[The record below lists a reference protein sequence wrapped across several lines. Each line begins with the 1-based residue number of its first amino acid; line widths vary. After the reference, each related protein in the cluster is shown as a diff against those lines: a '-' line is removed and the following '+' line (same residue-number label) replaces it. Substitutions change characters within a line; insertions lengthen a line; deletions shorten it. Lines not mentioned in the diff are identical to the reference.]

1 MNEFQLAKITQEGES
16 LLAEMKRAF
25 QSYGYDDSKLP
36 KYFSNDDDKLKLV
49 FIGQYSAGKSSI
61 IKMLTGEDVATGAE
75 ITTQTSASYFW
86 RGLSIIDTPGIHT
99 ELRPDHDKIT
109 YEEINQAALLV
120 FVITNEGFSQQMGDH
135 FRLLAMEQKRA
146 DNMVLVVNKMDRTS
160 LGNTPEQQAII
171 ADDLKKVTGSEYD
184 PEDLYLS
191 FLDTTSYF
199 DSLTET
205 DEDVRNELLELSGR
219 ETFIA
224 NLNRFVDAKGIVA
237 KLAKPLYIMADQ
249 LRGAIGKG
257 ISEPDN
263 DIAAFAGTIEHR
275 QAMLADCKRKLLRDV
290 RDIAEKYR
298 DEIVSIGRD
307 TVSAA
312 CGSTDEAQFN
322 DNMAI
327 GERKIGDIIA
337 KSANELED
345 KIRESVTALN
355 EDIRA
360 YDSSAFVQKVNTNL
374 QTKLDHGEELPNK
387 VAVTGALTALAG
399 VALKF
404 NNPAAVAGAVPL
416 WANIAGKGADL
427 GVTALLVEEIGP
439 FGKVIGGGVGN
450 AVTKF
455 FTPTPTVWE
464 RAGALFARNAS
475 KIATALGAAAAVYG
489 VYANWK
495 EAELQEAADKAR
507 RDMKDELMGKFNHI
521 ADEYFEKTTSA
532 VNQYVTENFDSIL
545 VALGNELVK
554 IHKGKENSK
563 EATQKFRDLLT
574 KVEAL
579 IAKTQ
584 IT

>member
-1 MNEFQLAKITQEGES
+1 MNEFQLAEITQKGES
-16 LLAEMKRAF
+16 LLADIKAAF
-25 QSYGYDDSKLP
+25 QTYGYDESKLP
-36 KYFSNDDDKLKLV
+36 EYFSSDDDKLKLV

-75 ITTQTSASYFW
+75 ITTQTAATYSW

-109 YEEINQAALLV
+109 YEEINRAALLV
-120 FVITNEGFSQQMGDH
+120 FVITNEGFSQQIGDH
-135 FRLLAMEQKRA
+135 FRLLALEQKRA
-146 DNMVLVVNKMDRTS
+146 DNMVLVVNKMDRTA

-171 ADDLKKVTGSEYD
+171 ADDLKKVTGNEYD

-191 FLDTTSYF
+191 FLDTTAYF
-199 DSLTET
+199 DSLNES
-205 DEDVRNELLELSGR
+205 DVDVRQELLELSGR
-219 ETFIA
+219 EMFIA
-224 NLNRFVDAKGIVA
+224 NLNRFVAVKGIVA
-237 KLAKPLYIMADQ
+237 RLAKPLYTMADQ

-257 ISEPDN
+257 VSEPDK
-263 DIAAFAGTIEHR
+263 DIAAFADTIEHR
-275 QAMLADCKRKLLRDV
+275 QTMLADCKRKLLRDV

-307 TVSAA
+307 TASAA

-374 QTKLDHGEELPNK
+374 QTKLDQGEELPNK

-404 NNPAAVAGAVPL
+404 NNPAAVAGAAPL

-427 GVTALLVEEIGP
+427 GVTTLLVEEIGP
-439 FGKVIGGGVGN
+439 FGKVVGGGVGN

-455 FTPTPTVWE
+455 FTPNPTIWE
-464 RAGALFARNAS
+464 EAGALFARNAS
-475 KIATALGAAAAVYG
+475 KIATALGAVAAVYG
-489 VYANWK
+489 IYANWK

-507 RDMKDELMGKFNHI
+507 RDMKAELMGKFNHI
-521 ADEYFEKTTSA
+521 ADEYFEKTMSA
-532 VNQYVTENFDSIL
+532 VNQYAVENLDPIL
-545 VALGNELVK
+545 ITLDNDLAK
-554 IHKGKENSK
+554 IHQGKEKSK
-563 EATQKFRDLLT
+563 EAMQKFRELLAE
-574 KVEAL
+574 VEAL
-579 IAKTQ
+579 LAKTQ
-584 IT
+584 AV